1 MCQNTITD
9 IIEELSRIQIE
20 DSKIAWQLKSLTE
33 RLLILEGIYGNLS
46 YNHPGLTETEQK
58 RYTEEVFPAML
69 KQCHKLA
76 DYFTMCPMLRNNKQD
91 VEILGNHFKSYAN
104 IVDRLLIKL
113 QKSIVP
119 SRISVFAKV
128 RAWFKELRKNI
139 NELHDIISSRVFI
152 AHRFYFELPH
162 WLLSRKTLVRYH
174 IDSIDYAGAGYNLQP
189 IQALSLEY
197 A

>member
-1 MCQNTITD
+1 MVCQNTITD

-20 DSKIAWQLKSLTE
+20 DSKIAWQLRNLTE
-33 RLLILEGIYGNLS
+33 RFLILEGIYGDLS
-46 YNHPGLTETEQK
+46 CSHSGLTETEQK

-128 RAWFKELRKNI
+128 RTWFKELSKNI
-139 NELHDIISSRVFI
+139 DELHELIYERFSGLRR
-152 AHRFYFELPH
+152 HFYFPH
-162 WLLSRKTLVRYH
+162 WLARTTFVRYH
-174 IDSIDYAGAGYNLQP
+174 RDSIDYVGSGYSLQP